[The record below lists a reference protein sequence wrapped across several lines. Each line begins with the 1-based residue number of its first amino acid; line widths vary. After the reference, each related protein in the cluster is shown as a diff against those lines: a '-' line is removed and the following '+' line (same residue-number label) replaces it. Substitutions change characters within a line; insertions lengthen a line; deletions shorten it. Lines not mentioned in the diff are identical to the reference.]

1 MTDEKETGRMMQGKK
16 DQKDSRVLKRRMVSV
31 MR

>member
-1 MTDEKETGRMMQGKK
+1 MTDAKETGRMMCGKK
-16 DQKDSRVLKRRMVSV
+16 DQKDCRILKRRMVSA